1 MARAT
6 GHSYHPVLREC
17 QRSQAPEVTLGQD
30 GGGGLPGLTKGL
42 ASNAM
47 WELSCLSLRPK

>member
-1 MARAT
+1 MALAT

-17 QRSQAPEVTLGQD
+17 QHSQAPEVTLGQD